1 MAMIV
6 LFAILFAGI
15 FATVPIAYCLG
26 GAAIIAMALFTPI
39 DTVVAAQLAVT
50 GLDSFSL
57 LAVPFFTLAGDL
69 MSFGGISKRIVG
81 MMKSLIKNV
90 VGGLA
95 MVTTAA
101 CAFFAALSGSGPA
114 TVSAIG
120 TMMIPEMVKEKY
132 DKAWA
137 TAITCCG
144 GVIGPIIPPSIPLV
158 LFGVIANCSIGELFL
173 AGVTPGV
180 LIAVALC
187 VDSYFSCKKQGFGV
201 HDANE
206 TPVETVETEKE
217 PEVGFWRN
225 LWSSLPALMTPA
237 IILGGIYTGVFT
249 PTEAALIACD
259 WAIIAGVFIYK
270 ELSFRAFYESVKKS
284 ALTTATGLIC
294 IACATSFGYLLT
306 TLQLPSKFATL
317 LLTISDNK
325 YVIILLILA
334 FLLVL
339 GCFLDNV
346 TAVTILTPM
355 LVPIVTSLG
364 FDLVHFGLFMTVTL
378 AIGFVTPPYGA
389 NLFVATGITG
399 VPITKISKKI
409 FPMIGVLVICLL
421 IIVFV
426 PQIAMWL
433 PNVAYR

>member
-69 MSFGGISKRIVG
+69 MSFGGISKRIVRL
-81 MMKSLIKNV
+81 MKSLIKNI

-173 AGVTPGV
+173 AGVTPGI

-187 VDSYFSCKKQGFGV
+187 VYSFFSCKKNGYGIKDTNEITV
-201 HDANE
+201 VEEAN
-206 TPVETVETEKE
+206 TE
-217 PEVGFWRN
+217 PEMGFWRT
-225 LWSSLPALMTPA
+225 LWDTLPALLTPV
-237 IILGGIYTGVFT
+237 IILGGIYTGIFT
-249 PTEAALIACD
+249 PTEAALVACV
-259 WAIIAGVFIYK
+259 WSIIAGVFIYK
-270 ELSFRAFYESVKKS
+270 ELSFKTFYESVKKS

-317 LLTISDNK
+317 LLGVSSNK
-325 YVIILLILA
+325 YLIILLILA

-364 FDLVHFGLFMTVTL
+364 FELVHFGLFMTVTL

-409 FPMIGVLVICLL
+409 FPMIGVLILCLL

-433 PNVAYR
+433 PNVAY